1 MMMKKIY
8 LIGILILL
16 SSCVTSK
23 ITSNKLSGFDE
34 KISKLFITVKGSDS
48 SKSFFQSFVVSLR
61 KKLKKKNVELRSHYY
76 SPLSLE
82 TENDVEIKISD
93 FGPNLIMSI
102 NQTESIQTINNSGFG
117 NNTFGWGFNNGY
129 NTGGTFDVKIFQ
141 PNSTKPVWRANL
153 KANGQMGLGES
164 AEKAVKKLIEKL
176 IEDNLL

>member
-141 PNSTKPVWRANL
+141 PNSKKPVWRANL